1 MNIKD
6 LLSVSGLPGLYRSV
20 TTKKNGI
27 VVESLE
33 TGQKRFL
40 TTRSYQFS
48 PLESIAVYTDT
59 DTLPLDE
66 VFAKMKA
73 QPPQKEIGKDELRDY
88 FSSVLPEHDREKV
101 YASDIKKI
109 VSWFLYLDERGY
121 LEADEE
127 EVSGDDEAVT
137 DEEE

>member
-20 TTKKNGI
+20 ATKKNGI

-73 QPPQKEIGKDELRDY
+73 QPPEKEIGKDELRDY

-101 YASDIKKI
+101 YTSDIKKI

-127 EVSGDDEAVT
+127 NAGDDETIT